1 MGMSHSQADSSSRVG
16 VLALAVGLLFAAC
29 TAEQAPVSTALVT
42 AETSTTTEP
51 PAASGPS
58 SSVSSV
64 SLVPEPD
71 PVPIAGVYEAIDFYP
86 ACGNETLDHRGVTW
100 FPVVAA
106 GGEPL
111 VPALQ
116 PRVDKIL
123 AVDREMSPVTGV
135 HGIVRV
141 VEPGPGDDIG
151 TLVVW
156 EDGVARWV
164 SDSRDLDV
172 WMIDD
177 EIRYMWVC

>member
-1 MGMSHSQADSSSRVG
+1 MGMSHSQANSSMRVG
-16 VLALAVGLLFAAC
+16 VLTLAVGLLFAAC
-29 TAEQAPVSTALVT
+29 TDEQAPISTALV
-42 AETSTTTEP
+42 ASETSTTIEP
-51 PAASGPS
+51 STNSGPS

-64 SLVPEPD
+64 SLVPAPD
-71 PVPIAGVYEAIDFYP
+71 PVSIAGVYEAIDFYP

-100 FPVVAA
+100 FPIVAA
-106 GGEPL
+106 GGKPL
-111 VPALQ
+111 DPALQ
-116 PRVDKIL
+116 PHVDEIL

-135 HGIVRV
+135 QGIVRV